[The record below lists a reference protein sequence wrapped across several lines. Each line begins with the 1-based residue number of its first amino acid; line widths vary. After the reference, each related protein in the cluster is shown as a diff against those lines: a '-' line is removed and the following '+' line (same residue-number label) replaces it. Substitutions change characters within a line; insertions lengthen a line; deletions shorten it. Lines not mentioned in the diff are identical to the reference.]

1 MFLFFFSEDSVYQTY
16 FHLKWCSDL
25 YLNLNNKKTDKYI
38 ENTLMEE
45 FFKKSIDNLLN
56 HLELINL
63 PLLESITL
71 MHTLK
76 KYMSTDLIQQFNSME
91 CHPVPIDRDPCIWF
105 STGKLLRNKIH
116 LFIFI
121 E

>member
-1 MFLFFFSEDSVYQTY
+1 
-16 FHLKWCSDL
+16 
-25 YLNLNNKKTDKYI
+25 LNNKKTDKYI

-63 PLLESITL
+63 PLLESIAL